1 MNAHEHFIHEC
12 GQPSKVIGARVGLGT
27 VSLVMYMLGL
37 PANFNARRLALQASF
52 WGVMLILLL
61 TIMSNFINISA
72 TNQLS
77 AYDDDWNDM
86 SAFRQDIRAMDID
99 TRSLVSS
106 PLLLADIEDPRNTTY
121 VLAGV
126 ERDTLTLPQFDEDGF
141 ITIASGNGFSPS
153 EINAIVEFV
162 EAGGTALVLEDYGY
176 ANTIAEAFGIRYT
189 GEQVFDT
196 TYVAELDYN
205 YIWMCVQSNPCGMNG
220 TEVDPS
226 TLSTHSRWGV
236 PDGPGEHPCAKLDG
250 QSLTES
256 QAGLCAH
263 HLVGGIVEYNAT
275 YQMLLNNITGLE
287 VIPGVRGPLTEV
299 GVRALT
305 SNEATVDV
313 NGDGEIWV
321 GSEITPETPDRWGQF
336 NLSIEACARASCSP
350 TDGGRILFIADG
362 SALINA
368 MYDYEGFN
376 EGEYGETATLMP
388 ENDNRKWA
396 LDFIAEALMSE
407 LVGEEGQPAEN
418 AMVIF
423 DESRHPQS
431 ALAADSYNTVY
442 FLLVYFTGEGLA
454 MLLLFLI
461 LFITFEAVLIKKR
474 DPEPWRHVFSIIY
487 YGFGDANRYA
497 YYSKVEKI
505 RQVFLSKVRNQNG
518 MNREEFQ
525 AMKANELVSMIN
537 DPVLAKFAVEASN
550 RYTLEQT
557 VALVKRI
564 KAWGR
569 Q

>member
-1 MNAHEHFIHEC
+1 MGN
-12 GQPSKVIGARVGLGT
+12 L
-27 VSLVMYMLGL
+27 SLVIPMFGL
-37 PANFNARRLALQASF
+37 PATFNARRLALQASF
-52 WGVMLILLL
+52 WVVMLILLM
-61 TIMSNFINISA
+61 TILLNFVNISA

-86 SAFRQDIRAMDID
+86 SAFREDIKAMGIE

-121 VLAGV
+121 ILAGV

-141 ITIASGNGFSPS
+141 ITIASSSGYSPS
-153 EINAIVEFV
+153 EIDAIVEFV
-162 EAGGTALVLEDYGY
+162 EAGGTAMVFEDYGY
-176 ANTIAEAFGIRYT
+176 ANTVAEAFGIRYS
-189 GEQVFDT
+189 GQQVYDT

-220 TEVDPS
+220 TQLDPA
-226 TLSTHSRWGV
+226 TLSQHERWADVGN
-236 PDGPGEHPCAKLDG
+236 PGEHPCSKLDG
-250 QSLTES
+250 QPFANAVE
-256 QAGLCAH
+256 AGLCAQ
-263 HLVGGIVEYNAT
+263 HLTPSGEIEYNGT

-287 VIPGVRGPLTEV
+287 VIPGVRGPLSEV
-299 GVRALT
+299 AIRAIT

-321 GSEITPETPDRWGQF
+321 GNEITPETPDRWGQF
-336 NLSIEACARASCSP
+336 NLSIEVCARASCSP
-350 TDGGRILFIADG
+350 SDGGRIVFVADG

-368 MYDYEGFN
+368 IYDYEGFN
-376 EGEYGETATLMP
+376 AGKYGKIDTLMP
-388 ENDNRKWA
+388 SNDNRKWA
-396 LDFIAEALMSE
+396 LDYIAESLMSE
-407 LVGEEGQPAEN
+407 RIDEAGQPAAN
-418 AMVIF
+418 AMVVF

-518 MNREEFQ
+518 LNREEFQ
-525 AMKANELVSMIN
+525 AMQANELVSMIN
-537 DPVLAKFAVEASN
+537 DPVLAKFAIESSN

>member
-1 MNAHEHFIHEC
+1 
-12 GQPSKVIGARVGLGT
+12 
-27 VSLVMYMLGL
+27 MLGL
-37 PANFNARRLALQASF
+37 PANLNIRRIGLQVSF
-52 WGVMLILLL
+52 WAVMGILLL
-61 TIMSNFINISA
+61 TILSNFINISA

-86 SAFRQDIRAMDID
+86 SAFRQDIQAMGIE

-106 PLLLADIEDPRNTTY
+106 PLLLADIDDPRNTTY
-121 VLAGV
+121 ILAGV

-141 ITIASGNGFSPS
+141 ITIASGKGFSPS
-153 EINAIVEFV
+153 EITAIVEFV

-176 ANTIAEAFGIRYT
+176 ANTIAEAFGVRYT

-196 TYVAELDYN
+196 TYVAELDFN
-205 YIWMCVQSNPCGMNG
+205 YIWMCMQSNPCGMNG
-220 TEVDPS
+220 TELDPD
-226 TLSTHSRWGV
+226 TLSTHERWAA
-236 PDGPGEHPCAKLDG
+236 DGTAGAHPCSLLDG
-250 QSLTES
+250 RLYPTSED
-256 QAGLCAH
+256 AGLCAQH
-263 HLVGGIVEYNAT
+263 WDGGAINYNGT
-275 YQMLLNNITGLE
+275 YQMLVNNITGLE
-287 VIPGVRGPLTEV
+287 VIPGVRGPLSEV
-299 GVRALT
+299 AIRAIT
-305 SNEATVDV
+305 SNEATVDT

-321 GSEITPETPDRWGQF
+321 GNEITPETPDRWGQF
-336 NLSIEACARASCSP
+336 NLSIEVCARASCSP
-350 TDGGRILFIADG
+350 DDGGRVVFISDG

-376 EGEYGETATLMP
+376 EGDYGPTSTLMP
-388 ENDNRKWA
+388 ANDNRKWA

-407 LVGEEGQPAEN
+407 LADEEGQPAQN

-454 MLLLFLI
+454 MLLLFLV
-461 LFITFEAVLIKKR
+461 LFVTFEAVLIKKR

-518 MNREEFQ
+518 LNQEEFQ

-537 DPVLAKFAVEASN
+537 DPVLAKFAIEAN
-550 RYTLEQT
+550 NKYTLEQT

-569 Q
+569 S

>member
-1 MNAHEHFIHEC
+1 MGN
-12 GQPSKVIGARVGLGT
+12 L
-27 VSLVMYMLGL
+27 SLVIPMFGL
-37 PANFNARRLALQASF
+37 PATFNARRLALQASF
-52 WGVMLILLL
+52 WVVMLILLM
-61 TIMSNFINISA
+61 TILLNFVNISA

-86 SAFRQDIRAMDID
+86 SAFREDIKAMGIE

-121 VLAGV
+121 ILAGV

-141 ITIASGNGFSPS
+141 ITIASSSGYSPS
-153 EINAIVEFV
+153 EIDAIVEFV
-162 EAGGTALVLEDYGY
+162 EAGGTAMVFEDYGY
-176 ANTIAEAFGIRYT
+176 ANTVAEAFGIRYS
-189 GEQVFDT
+189 GQQVYDT

-220 TEVDPS
+220 TQLDPA
-226 TLSTHSRWGV
+226 TLSQHERWADVGN
-236 PDGPGEHPCAKLDG
+236 PGEHPCSKLDG
-250 QSLTES
+250 QPFANAVE
-256 QAGLCAH
+256 AGLCAQ
-263 HLVGGIVEYNAT
+263 HLTPSGEIEYNGT

-287 VIPGVRGPLTEV
+287 VIPGVRGPLSEV
-299 GVRALT
+299 AIRAIT

-313 NGDGEIWV
+313 NRDGEIWV
-321 GSEITPETPDRWGQF
+321 GNEITPETPDRWGQF
-336 NLSIEACARASCSP
+336 NLSIEVCARASCSP
-350 TDGGRILFIADG
+350 SDGGRIVFVADG

-368 MYDYEGFN
+368 IYDYEGFN
-376 EGEYGETATLMP
+376 AGKYGKIDTLMP
-388 ENDNRKWA
+388 SNDNRKWA
-396 LDFIAEALMSE
+396 LDYIAESLMSE
-407 LVGEEGQPAEN
+407 RIDEAGQPAAN
-418 AMVIF
+418 AMVVF

-518 MNREEFQ
+518 LNREEFQ
-525 AMKANELVSMIN
+525 AMQANELVSMIN
-537 DPVLAKFAVEASN
+537 DPVLAKFAIESSN

>member
-1 MNAHEHFIHEC
+1 MGN
-12 GQPSKVIGARVGLGT
+12 L
-27 VSLVMYMLGL
+27 SLVIPMFGL
-37 PANFNARRLALQASF
+37 PATFNARRLALQASF
-52 WGVMLILLL
+52 WVVMLILLM
-61 TIMSNFINISA
+61 TILLNFVNISA

-86 SAFRQDIRAMDID
+86 SAFREDIKAMGIE

-121 VLAGV
+121 ILAGV

-141 ITIASGNGFSPS
+141 ITIASSSGYSPS
-153 EINAIVEFV
+153 EIDAIVEFV
-162 EAGGTALVLEDYGY
+162 EAGGTAMVFEDYGY
-176 ANTIAEAFGIRYT
+176 ANTVAEAFGIRYS
-189 GEQVFDT
+189 GQQVYDT

-220 TEVDPS
+220 TQLDPA
-226 TLSTHSRWGV
+226 TLSQHERWADVGN
-236 PDGPGEHPCAKLDG
+236 PGEHPCSKLDG
-250 QSLTES
+250 QPFANAVE
-256 QAGLCAH
+256 AGLCAQH
-263 HLVGGIVEYNAT
+263 FTPSGEIEYNGT

-287 VIPGVRGPLTEV
+287 VIPGVRGPLSEV
-299 GVRALT
+299 AIRAIT

-321 GSEITPETPDRWGQF
+321 GNEITPETPDRWGQF
-336 NLSIEACARASCSP
+336 NLSIEVCARASCSP
-350 TDGGRILFIADG
+350 SDGGRIVFVADG

-368 MYDYEGFN
+368 IYDYEGFN
-376 EGEYGETATLMP
+376 AGKYGKTDTLMP
-388 ENDNRKWA
+388 SNDNRKWA
-396 LDFIAEALMSE
+396 LDYIAESLMSE
-407 LVGEEGQPAEN
+407 RIDEAGQPAAN
-418 AMVIF
+418 AMVVF

-518 MNREEFQ
+518 LNREEFQ
-525 AMKANELVSMIN
+525 AMQANELVSMIN
-537 DPVLAKFAVEASN
+537 DPVLAKFAIESSN

>member
-1 MNAHEHFIHEC
+1 MH
-12 GQPSKVIGARVGLGT
+12 
-27 VSLVMYMLGL
+27 MLGSSL
-37 PANFNARRLALQASF
+37 NINVRRLALQASF
-52 WGVMLILLL
+52 WAVMFILLM
-61 TIMSNFINISA
+61 TILLNFINLSA

-86 SAFRQDIRAMDID
+86 SAFREDIKSMGIE

-121 VLAGV
+121 ILAGV
-126 ERDTLTLPQFDEDGF
+126 ERDTLTLPQFDDDGF
-141 ITIASGNGFSPS
+141 ITIASGSGYSPS
-153 EINAIVEFV
+153 EIRAIVEFI
-162 EAGGTALVLEDYGY
+162 EAGGTAMILEDYGF
-176 ANTIAEAFGIRYT
+176 ANTIAEAFGVQFT
-189 GEQVFDT
+189 GHRVEDP
-196 TYVAELDYN
+196 TYVNELDRN
-205 YIWMCVQSNPCGMNG
+205 YIWMCIQSNPCGMDG
-220 TEVDPS
+220 TELDPS
-226 TLSTHSRWGV
+226 TLSTHPRWADVG
-236 PDGPGEHPCAKLDG
+236 GPGEHPCSVLDG
-250 QSLTES
+250 QRLDVDE
-256 QAGLCAH
+256 APLCREH
-263 HLVGGIVEYNAT
+263 ISGGQINYNGT
-275 YQMLLNNITGLE
+275 YQVLLNNITDLE
-287 VIPGVRGPLTEV
+287 VIPGVRGPLSEV
-299 GVRALT
+299 AILALT
-305 SNEATVDV
+305 SSEATVDM

-321 GSEITPETPDRWGQF
+321 GNEITPETPDKLGQF

-350 TDGGRILFIADG
+350 SDGGRVVFVADG
-362 SALINA
+362 SVLINA
-368 MYDYEGFN
+368 MYDWEGFN
-376 EGEYGETATLMP
+376 EGKYGPTDAMIP
-388 ENDNRKWA
+388 ANHNRKWA

-407 LVGEEGQPAEN
+407 LADEAGKPAEN

-431 ALAADSYNTVY
+431 ALMADSYNTVY

-518 MNREEFQ
+518 LNREEFQ
-525 AMKANELVSMIN
+525 AMKANELLAMIN
-537 DPVLAKFAVEASN
+537 DPVLAKFAVETRN
-550 RYTLEQT
+550 KYTLEQT

>member
-1 MNAHEHFIHEC
+1 
-12 GQPSKVIGARVGLGT
+12 
-27 VSLVMYMLGL
+27 MLGL

-52 WGVMLILLL
+52 WAVMLILLM
-61 TIMSNFINISA
+61 TILLNFINLST

-86 SAFRQDIRAMDID
+86 SAFRQDIKDMGIE

-126 ERDTLTLPQFDEDGF
+126 ERDTLTLPQFDDDGF
-141 ITIASGNGFSPS
+141 ITIASGAGYSPS
-153 EINAIVEFV
+153 EIDAIVEFV
-162 EAGGTALVLEDYGY
+162 EAGGTAMIFEDYGY

-189 GEQVFDT
+189 GEQVYDT
-196 TYVAELDYN
+196 TYVAELDFN

-220 TEVDPS
+220 TSLDPA
-226 TLSTHSRWGV
+226 TLSEHERWADEGT
-236 PDGPGEHPCAKLDG
+236 PGEHPCSKLDG
-250 QSLTES
+250 TTFLNEAD
-256 QAGLCAH
+256 AGLCAQ
-263 HLVGGIVEYNAT
+263 HLVGGEINYNGT
-275 YQMLLNNITGLE
+275 YQMLVNNITGLE
-287 VIPGVRGPLTEV
+287 VIPGVRGPLSEV
-299 GVRALT
+299 AIRSIT

-321 GSEITPETPDRWGQF
+321 GNEITPETPDRWGQF
-336 NLSIEACARASCSP
+336 NLSIEVCARASCSP
-350 TDGGRILFIADG
+350 NDGGRVVFVADG

-376 EGEYGETATLMP
+376 QGAYGPTDTLMP
-388 ENDNRKWA
+388 SNDNRKWA
-396 LDFIAEALMSE
+396 LDYIAEALMSE
-407 LVGEEGQPAEN
+407 RVGEEGQPAEN
-418 AMVIF
+418 AMVVF

-518 MNREEFQ
+518 LNHDEFQ
-525 AMKANELVSMIN
+525 AMQANELVAMIN
-537 DPVLAKFAVEASN
+537 DPVLAKFAVESSN

>member
-1 MNAHEHFIHEC
+1 
-12 GQPSKVIGARVGLGT
+12 
-27 VSLVMYMLGL
+27 MLGL
-37 PANFNARRLALQASF
+37 PANLNARRLLLQASF
-52 WGVMLILLL
+52 WAVMGILLM
-61 TIMSNFINISA
+61 TILLNFINLS
-72 TNQLS
+72 TTDQLS

-86 SAFRQDIRAMDID
+86 SAFRQDIKDMGIE

-106 PLLLADIEDPRNTTY
+106 PLLLSDIEDPRNTTY

-126 ERDTLTLPQFDEDGF
+126 ERDTLTLPQFDDDGF
-141 ITIASGNGFSPS
+141 ITIASGAGYSPS

-162 EAGGTALVLEDYGY
+162 EAGGTAMVFEDYGY

-189 GEQVFDT
+189 GEQVYDT
-196 TYVAELDYN
+196 TYVADLDFN
-205 YIWMCVQSNPCGMNG
+205 YIWMCIQNNPCGMNG
-220 TEVDPS
+220 TDLDPS
-226 TLSTHSRWGV
+226 TLSTHERWASV
-236 PDGPGEHPCAKLDG
+236 DAPGEHPCSKLNG
-250 QSLTES
+250 QPFATE
-256 QAGLCAH
+256 QEAGLCGQ
-263 HLVGGIVEYNAT
+263 HLVGNEIVYNGT

-287 VIPGVRGPLTEV
+287 VIPGVRGPLSEV
-299 GVRALT
+299 AIRAIT

-321 GSEITPETPDRWGQF
+321 GNEVTPETPDRWGQF
-336 NLSIEACARASCSP
+336 NLSIEVCARASCSP
-350 TDGGRILFIADG
+350 SDGGRVVFVADG

-376 EGEYGETATLMP
+376 EGKYGETETLMP
-388 ENDNRKWA
+388 ANDNRKWA
-396 LDFIAEALMSE
+396 MDFIAEALMSE
-407 LVGEEGQPAEN
+407 IVGEEGQPAEN

-518 MNREEFQ
+518 LNREEFQ
-525 AMKANELVSMIN
+525 AMQANELVSMIN
-537 DPVLAKFAVEASN
+537 DPVLAKFAVESSN

>member
-1 MNAHEHFIHEC
+1 MGN
-12 GQPSKVIGARVGLGT
+12 L
-27 VSLVMYMLGL
+27 SLVIPMFGL
-37 PANFNARRLALQASF
+37 PATFNARRLALQASF
-52 WGVMLILLL
+52 WVVMLILLM
-61 TIMSNFINISA
+61 TILLNFVNISA

-86 SAFRQDIRAMDID
+86 SAFREDIKAMGIE

-121 VLAGV
+121 ILAGV

-141 ITIASGNGFSPS
+141 ITIASSSGYSPS
-153 EINAIVEFV
+153 EIDAIVEFV
-162 EAGGTALVLEDYGY
+162 EAGGTAMVFEDYGY
-176 ANTIAEAFGIRYT
+176 ANTVAEAFGIRYS
-189 GEQVFDT
+189 GQQVYDT

-220 TEVDPS
+220 TQLDPA
-226 TLSTHSRWGV
+226 TLSQHERWADVGN
-236 PDGPGEHPCAKLDG
+236 PGEHPCSKLDG
-250 QSLTES
+250 QPFANAVE
-256 QAGLCAH
+256 AGLCAQ
-263 HLVGGIVEYNAT
+263 HLTPSGEIEYNGT

-287 VIPGVRGPLTEV
+287 VIPGVRGPLSEV
-299 GVRALT
+299 AIRAIT

-321 GSEITPETPDRWGQF
+321 GNEITPETPDRWGQF
-336 NLSIEACARASCSP
+336 NLSIEVCARASCSP
-350 TDGGRILFIADG
+350 SDGGRIVFVADG

-368 MYDYEGFN
+368 IYDYEGFN
-376 EGEYGETATLMP
+376 AGKYGKIDTLMP
-388 ENDNRKWA
+388 SNDNRKWA
-396 LDFIAEALMSE
+396 LDYIAESLMSE
-407 LVGEEGQPAEN
+407 RIDEAGQPAAN
-418 AMVIF
+418 AMVVF

-518 MNREEFQ
+518 LNREEFQ
-525 AMKANELVSMIN
+525 AMQATELVSMIN
-537 DPVLAKFAVEASN
+537 DPVLAKFAIESSN

>member
-1 MNAHEHFIHEC
+1 MF
-12 GQPSKVIGARVGLGT
+12 
-27 VSLVMYMLGL
+27 GL
-37 PANFNARRLALQASF
+37 PATFNARRLALQASF
-52 WGVMLILLL
+52 WVVMLILLM
-61 TIMSNFINISA
+61 TILLNFVNISA

-86 SAFRQDIRAMDID
+86 SAFREDIKAMGIE

-121 VLAGV
+121 ILAGV

-141 ITIASGNGFSPS
+141 ITIASSSGYSPS
-153 EINAIVEFV
+153 EIDAIVEFV
-162 EAGGTALVLEDYGY
+162 EAGGTAMVFEDYGY
-176 ANTIAEAFGIRYT
+176 ANTVAEAFGIRYS
-189 GEQVFDT
+189 GQQVYDT

-220 TEVDPS
+220 TQLDPA
-226 TLSTHSRWGV
+226 TLSQHERWADVGN
-236 PDGPGEHPCAKLDG
+236 PGEHPCSKLDG
-250 QSLTES
+250 QPFANAVE
-256 QAGLCAH
+256 AGLCAQ
-263 HLVGGIVEYNAT
+263 HLTPSGEIEYNGT

-287 VIPGVRGPLTEV
+287 VIPGVRGPLSEV
-299 GVRALT
+299 AIRAIT

-321 GSEITPETPDRWGQF
+321 GNEITPETPDRWGQF
-336 NLSIEACARASCSP
+336 NLSIEVCARASCSP
-350 TDGGRILFIADG
+350 SDGGRIVFVADG

-368 MYDYEGFN
+368 IYDYEGFN
-376 EGEYGETATLMP
+376 AGKYGKIDTLMP
-388 ENDNRKWA
+388 SNDNRKWA
-396 LDFIAEALMSE
+396 LDYIAESLMSE
-407 LVGEEGQPAEN
+407 RIDEAGQPAAN
-418 AMVIF
+418 AMVVF

-518 MNREEFQ
+518 LNREEFQ
-525 AMKANELVSMIN
+525 AMQANELVSMIN
-537 DPVLAKFAVEASN
+537 DPVLAKFAIESSN